1 MQKSAVPILVFRCLM
16 NRILCIKDDFIKFV
30 EKKKNPTL
38 DVDFMLLCYIQNWSL
53 KILFPKLRYKL
64 KMLFQEVNEPQFHL
78 QASKTN
84 HSIIVPLRTRQ
95 QSIIGLGCSR
105 IISVQFHAVLL
116 CVNGFALYVLGRLC
130 SLQDSIIESLM
141 L

>member
-53 KILFPKLRYKL
+53 KILFPKLRCKL

-95 QSIIGLGCSR
+95 
-105 IISVQFHAVLL
+105 
-116 CVNGFALYVLGRLC
+116 
-130 SLQDSIIESLM
+130 
-141 L
+141 